1 MGRSGRKSSVDSR
14 FAEYRTASRMCQ
26 RHQLRMQMLVTS
38 QIRDLNE
45 VRRGIV
51 GHSETIAGRYLAE

>member
-1 MGRSGRKSSVDSR
+1 
-14 FAEYRTASRMCQ
+14 MCQ

-38 QIRDLNE
+38 QKRDLNE